1 MLEKIIDEKL
11 ISAHGVVGIFRANS
25 VGDDIKVYSEDD
37 KEVATL
43 HGLRQQV
50 GCWRGDVGAGGV
62 LWRGVRGEGQVG
74 CWEEC
79 VSCVCTP
86 SCMLPT

>member
-25 VGDDIKVYSEDD
+25 VGDDIKVYSEDG

-50 GCWRGDVGAGGV
+50 GCWRGCGGAGGM
-62 LWRGVRGEGQVG
+62 LERSVRGEGQGGAGESV
-74 CWEEC
+74 
-79 VSCVCTP
+79 
-86 SCMLPT
+86 

>member
-25 VGDDIKVYSEDD
+25 VGDDIKVYSEDG

-50 GCWRGDVGAGGV
+50 GCWRGGVGAGGV
-62 LWRGVRGEGQVG
+62 LERVCGGRWGAGEGVWGQVG
-74 CWEEC
+74 CWRG
-79 VSCVCTP
+79 V
-86 SCMLPT
+86 